1 MALEIAFYKVTED
14 IAIRSGLIAERYRT
28 ADNEHWI
35 LDNKDLSRVRFTA
48 DEYINGL
55 SGVEKITE
63 NEAETLIAL
72 GGYKF
77 GYEGL
82 DDDGNVVID
91 EQEGETP
98 LEQEQEVA
106 TIEDENGNIVD
117 EHVVN
122 NEEAQE
128 NGDKQE
134 ETEGKINETI
144 SSEDTGNVEEVLGGG
159 DDEIENEANVE
170 QENEE
175 E

>member
-82 DDDGNVVID
+82 YDEGNVV
-91 EQEGETP
+91 
-98 LEQEQEVA
+98 
-106 TIEDENGNIVD
+106 VD

-128 NGDKQE
+128 NGDEQK
-134 ETEGKINETI
+134 KTI
-144 SSEDTGNVEEVLGGG
+144 SQEDTCNVEEVLGGV
-159 DDEIENEANVE
+159 DDESENEVNVE
-170 QENEE
+170 QEKR
-175 E
+175 

>member
-14 IAIRSGLIAERYRT
+14 IAIRSGIIAERYRT

-63 NEAETLIAL
+63 NEAKTLIAL

-91 EQEGETP
+91 EQECETP
-98 LEQEQEVA
+98 PEQEQEVS
-106 TIEDENGNIVD
+106 TIEDENGDIVD

-122 NEEAQE
+122 NDKTQE
-128 NGDKQE
+128 NGNEQD
-134 ETEGKINETI
+134 ETEGRSEETI
-144 SSEDTGNVEEVLGGG
+144 SPEYTGNVEEVLGGG
-159 DDEIENEANVE
+159 DNESENEVNVE
-170 QENEE
+170 Q
-175 E
+175 

>member
-1 MALEIAFYKVTED
+1 MALEIAFYKVTEY

-28 ADNEHWI
+28 SDNEYWI

-106 TIEDENGNIVD
+106 TIEDENGYIVD

-122 NEEAQE
+122 NDETQE
-128 NGDKQE
+128 NGNEQD
-134 ETEGKINETI
+134 ETEGKSEETI
-144 SSEDTGNVEEVLGGG
+144 SPEDTGNVEEVLGVG
-159 DDEIENEANVE
+159 DNESENEVNV
-170 QENEE
+170 
-175 E
+175 

>member
-82 DDDGNVVID
+82 YDGINVV
-91 EQEGETP
+91 
-98 LEQEQEVA
+98 V
-106 TIEDENGNIVD
+106 
-117 EHVVN
+117 
-122 NEEAQE
+122 EE
-128 NGDKQE
+128 QE
-134 ETEGKINETI
+134 ETEVESEETI
-144 SSEDTGNVEEVLGGG
+144 SSEDTGNVKEVLGGG
-159 DDEIENEANVE
+159 DDESENYANVE
-170 QENEE
+170 Q
-175 E
+175 

>member
-55 SGVEKITE
+55 SGVEKITS

-82 DDDGNVVID
+82 DDDRNVVVD
-91 EQEGETP
+91 EQE
-98 LEQEQEVA
+98 
-106 TIEDENGNIVD
+106 
-117 EHVVN
+117 
-122 NEEAQE
+122 
-128 NGDKQE
+128 
-134 ETEGKINETI
+134 ETI
-144 SSEDTGNVEEVLGGG
+144 SPEDTGNVEEVLGGV
-159 DDEIENEANVE
+159 DDESENEVNVE
-170 QENEE
+170 QEKRGGIKYESD
-175 E
+175 

>member
-82 DDDGNVVID
+82 DDGRNVV
-91 EQEGETP
+91 
-98 LEQEQEVA
+98 V
-106 TIEDENGNIVD
+106 
-117 EHVVN
+117 
-122 NEEAQE
+122 
-128 NGDKQE
+128 DKQE
-134 ETEGKINETI
+134 ETEVESEETI
-144 SSEDTGNVEEVLGGG
+144 SPEYTGNVKEVIGGG
-159 DDEIENEANVE
+159 DNESENEANVE
-170 QENEE
+170 QENKEE
-175 E
+175 

>member
-82 DDDGNVVID
+82 DDGRNVVID
-91 EQEGETP
+91 EQEVETP
-98 LEQEQEVA
+98 R
-106 TIEDENGNIVD
+106 
-117 EHVVN
+117 
-122 NEEAQE
+122 
-128 NGDKQE
+128 KQE
-134 ETEGKINETI
+134 ETEGESEETI
-144 SSEDTGNVEEVLGGG
+144 SQEDTGNVEEILGGG
-159 DDEIENEANVE
+159 DNESENEANV
-170 QENEE
+170 
-175 E
+175 

>member
-35 LDNKDLSRVRFTA
+35 LDNKDLYRVRFTA

-82 DDDGNVVID
+82 DDDGNVVVD
-91 EQEGETP
+91 EQE
-98 LEQEQEVA
+98 
-106 TIEDENGNIVD
+106 
-117 EHVVN
+117 
-122 NEEAQE
+122 
-128 NGDKQE
+128 
-134 ETEGKINETI
+134 ETI
-144 SSEDTGNVEEVLGGG
+144 SPEDTGSVEEVLGGV
-159 DDEIENEANVE
+159 DYEIENEVNVE

-175 E
+175 K

>member
-82 DDDGNVVID
+82 DDDGNVVVD
-91 EQEGETP
+91 EQE
-98 LEQEQEVA
+98 
-106 TIEDENGNIVD
+106 
-117 EHVVN
+117 
-122 NEEAQE
+122 
-128 NGDKQE
+128 K
-134 ETEGKINETI
+134 TI
-144 SSEDTGNVEEVLGGG
+144 SPEDTGNVKEVIGGV
-159 DDEIENEANVE
+159 DDESENEVNVE
-170 QENEE
+170 QEKRGGIKYESD
-175 E
+175 

>member
-82 DDDGNVVID
+82 DDDGNVVVV
-91 EQEGETP
+91 
-98 LEQEQEVA
+98 EQEVE
-106 TIEDENGNIVD
+106 TPR
-117 EHVVN
+117 
-122 NEEAQE
+122 
-128 NGDKQE
+128 KQD
-134 ETEGKINETI
+134 ETESESEETI
-144 SSEDTGNVEEVLGGG
+144 SPEYTGNVEEVIIGG
-159 DDEIENEANVE
+159 DNESENEANVE
-170 QENEE
+170 QENKEE
-175 E
+175 

>member
-28 ADNEHWI
+28 SDNEHWI

-98 LEQEQEVA
+98 LKQEQEVA

-128 NGDKQE
+128 NGDEQK
-134 ETEGKINETI
+134 ETI
-144 SSEDTGNVEEVLGGG
+144 SPEDTGNVEEVLIGG
-159 DDEIENEANVE
+159 DDESENEVNVE

>member
-82 DDDGNVVID
+82 DDDRNVVVD
-91 EQEGETP
+91 EQE
-98 LEQEQEVA
+98 
-106 TIEDENGNIVD
+106 
-117 EHVVN
+117 
-122 NEEAQE
+122 
-128 NGDKQE
+128 
-134 ETEGKINETI
+134 ETI
-144 SSEDTGNVEEVLGGG
+144 SPEDTGNVEEVIGGV
-159 DDEIENEANVE
+159 DDESENEVNVE

-175 E
+175 K

>member
-82 DDDGNVVID
+82 DDDGNVVVV
-91 EQEGETP
+91 
-98 LEQEQEVA
+98 EQEVE
-106 TIEDENGNIVD
+106 TPR
-117 EHVVN
+117 
-122 NEEAQE
+122 
-128 NGDKQE
+128 KQE
-134 ETEGKINETI
+134 ETI
-144 SSEDTGNVEEVLGGG
+144 SPEDTGNVEEVIVGG
-159 DDEIENEANVE
+159 DDESENEANVK
-170 QENEE
+170 QENKEE
-175 E
+175 

>member
-77 GYEGL
+77 GYEGI
-82 DDDGNVVID
+82 DDDGNVVVY
-91 EQEGETP
+91 EQE
-98 LEQEQEVA
+98 
-106 TIEDENGNIVD
+106 
-117 EHVVN
+117 
-122 NEEAQE
+122 
-128 NGDKQE
+128 K
-134 ETEGKINETI
+134 TI
-144 SSEDTGNVEEVLGGG
+144 SPEDTGNVKEVIGGV
-159 DDEIENEANVE
+159 DDESENEVNVE
-170 QENEE
+170 QEKR
-175 E
+175 

>member
-82 DDDGNVVID
+82 DDDGNVVVD
-91 EQEGETP
+91 EQE
-98 LEQEQEVA
+98 
-106 TIEDENGNIVD
+106 
-117 EHVVN
+117 
-122 NEEAQE
+122 
-128 NGDKQE
+128 
-134 ETEGKINETI
+134 ETI
-144 SSEDTGNVEEVLGGG
+144 SPEYTGSVEEVLGGV
-159 DDEIENEANVE
+159 DDESENEVNVE
-170 QENEE
+170 QEKR
-175 E
+175 

>member
-82 DDDGNVVID
+82 DDGRNVV
-91 EQEGETP
+91 
-98 LEQEQEVA
+98 
-106 TIEDENGNIVD
+106 VD
-117 EHVVN
+117 E
-122 NEEAQE
+122 
-128 NGDKQE
+128 QE
-134 ETEGKINETI
+134 ETEVESEETI
-144 SSEDTGNVEEVLGGG
+144 STEDTGNVKEVIGGV
-159 DDEIENEANVE
+159 DDESENEANVE
-170 QENEE
+170 QENKEE
-175 E
+175 

>member
-28 ADNEHWI
+28 ADNKHWI

-77 GYEGL
+77 GYECL
-82 DDDGNVVID
+82 DDGRNVV
-91 EQEGETP
+91 
-98 LEQEQEVA
+98 
-106 TIEDENGNIVD
+106 VD
-117 EHVVN
+117 E
-122 NEEAQE
+122 
-128 NGDKQE
+128 QE
-134 ETEGKINETI
+134 ETEVESEETI
-144 SSEDTGNVEEVLGGG
+144 SPEDTGNVEEVLVGG
-159 DDEIENEANVE
+159 DNESENEANVE
-170 QENEE
+170 QENKEE
-175 E
+175 

>member
-55 SGVEKITE
+55 SGVEKITS

-82 DDDGNVVID
+82 DDDGNVVVD
-91 EQEGETP
+91 EQE
-98 LEQEQEVA
+98 
-106 TIEDENGNIVD
+106 
-117 EHVVN
+117 
-122 NEEAQE
+122 
-128 NGDKQE
+128 
-134 ETEGKINETI
+134 ETI
-144 SSEDTGNVEEVLGGG
+144 SQEDTGNVEEVLGGV
-159 DDEIENEANVE
+159 DDESENEVNVE

-175 E
+175 K

>member
-82 DDDGNVVID
+82 DDDGNIVVD
-91 EQEGETP
+91 EQEVETP
-98 LEQEQEVA
+98 LKQEQEVV

-117 EHVVN
+117 EYVAN
-122 NEEAQE
+122 NDETQE
-128 NGDKQE
+128 NGDEQE
-134 ETEGKINETI
+134 ETEGE
-144 SSEDTGNVEEVLGGG
+144 S
-159 DDEIENEANVE
+159 EANVE
-170 QENEE
+170 QEN
-175 E
+175 

>member
-35 LDNKDLSRVRFTA
+35 LDNKDLSRVRFTS

-82 DDDGNVVID
+82 DGGRNVV
-91 EQEGETP
+91 
-98 LEQEQEVA
+98 V
-106 TIEDENGNIVD
+106 
-117 EHVVN
+117 
-122 NEEAQE
+122 
-128 NGDKQE
+128 DKQE

-144 SSEDTGNVEEVLGGG
+144 SSEDTGNVEEVIDGV
-159 DDEIENEANVE
+159 DDESENEANVE
-170 QENEE
+170 QENKEE
-175 E
+175 

>member
-82 DDDGNVVID
+82 DDDRNVV
-91 EQEGETP
+91 
-98 LEQEQEVA
+98 V
-106 TIEDENGNIVD
+106 
-117 EHVVN
+117 
-122 NEEAQE
+122 
-128 NGDKQE
+128 DKQD
-134 ETEGKINETI
+134 ETEDKSEETI
-144 SSEDTGNVEEVLGGG
+144 STEDTGNVEEVLGGG
-159 DDEIENEANVE
+159 DDKSENEVNVE
-170 QENEE
+170 QEN
-175 E
+175 

>member
-28 ADNEHWI
+28 SDNEHWI

-82 DDDGNVVID
+82 DDDRNVVVD
-91 EQEGETP
+91 EQ
-98 LEQEQEVA
+98 
-106 TIEDENGNIVD
+106 
-117 EHVVN
+117 
-122 NEEAQE
+122 
-128 NGDKQE
+128 
-134 ETEGKINETI
+134 GKTI
-144 SSEDTGNVEEVLGGG
+144 SPEDTGNVEEVLGSG
-159 DDEIENEANVE
+159 DDESENEVNV
-170 QENEE
+170 
-175 E
+175 

>member
-82 DDDGNVVID
+82 YDEGNVV
-91 EQEGETP
+91 
-98 LEQEQEVA
+98 
-106 TIEDENGNIVD
+106 VD

-128 NGDKQE
+128 NGDEQE
-134 ETEGKINETI
+134 KTI
-144 SSEDTGNVEEVLGGG
+144 SQEDTCNVEEVLGCG
-159 DDEIENEANVE
+159 DDESENEVNVE
-170 QENEE
+170 QEKRG
-175 E
+175 

>member
-82 DDDGNVVID
+82 DDDGNVV
-91 EQEGETP
+91 
-98 LEQEQEVA
+98 V
-106 TIEDENGNIVD
+106 
-117 EHVVN
+117 
-122 NEEAQE
+122 
-128 NGDKQE
+128 DKQ
-134 ETEGKINETI
+134 GETI
-144 SSEDTGNVEEVLGGG
+144 SPEDTGNVEEVLVGG
-159 DDEIENEANVE
+159 DDESENEVNVE
-170 QENEE
+170 QEN
-175 E
+175 

>member
-82 DDDGNVVID
+82 YDEGNVV
-91 EQEGETP
+91 
-98 LEQEQEVA
+98 
-106 TIEDENGNIVD
+106 VD

-128 NGDKQE
+128 NGDEQE
-134 ETEGKINETI
+134 KTI
-144 SSEDTGNVEEVLGGG
+144 SQEDTCNVEEVLSCG
-159 DDEIENEANVE
+159 DDESENEVNVE
-170 QENEE
+170 QEKRGGIKYESD
-175 E
+175 

>member
-77 GYEGL
+77 GYEGI
-82 DDDGNVVID
+82 DDDGNVVVY
-91 EQEGETP
+91 EQE
-98 LEQEQEVA
+98 
-106 TIEDENGNIVD
+106 
-117 EHVVN
+117 
-122 NEEAQE
+122 
-128 NGDKQE
+128 K
-134 ETEGKINETI
+134 TI
-144 SSEDTGNVEEVLGGG
+144 SQEDTGNVKEVIGGV
-159 DDEIENEANVE
+159 DDESENEVNVE
-170 QENEE
+170 QEKR
-175 E
+175 

>member
-28 ADNEHWI
+28 ADNKHWI

-82 DDDGNVVID
+82 DDGRNVVVD
-91 EQEGETP
+91 EQE
-98 LEQEQEVA
+98 
-106 TIEDENGNIVD
+106 
-117 EHVVN
+117 
-122 NEEAQE
+122 
-128 NGDKQE
+128 K
-134 ETEGKINETI
+134 TEGESEETI
-144 SSEDTGNVEEVLGGG
+144 SQEDTGNVEEVIGGG
-159 DDEIENEANVE
+159 DNESKNEANV
-170 QENEE
+170 
-175 E
+175 

>member
-82 DDDGNVVID
+82 DDGRNVV
-91 EQEGETP
+91 
-98 LEQEQEVA
+98 V
-106 TIEDENGNIVD
+106 
-117 EHVVN
+117 
-122 NEEAQE
+122 
-128 NGDKQE
+128 DKQE
-134 ETEGKINETI
+134 ETEVKREETI
-144 SSEDTGNVEEVLGGG
+144 SPEDTVNVEEVLVGG
-159 DDEIENEANVE
+159 DNKSENEANVE
-170 QENEE
+170 QENKEE
-175 E
+175 

>member
-82 DDDGNVVID
+82 DDDRNVV
-91 EQEGETP
+91 
-98 LEQEQEVA
+98 V
-106 TIEDENGNIVD
+106 
-117 EHVVN
+117 
-122 NEEAQE
+122 
-128 NGDKQE
+128 DKQD
-134 ETEGKINETI
+134 ETEGKSEETI
-144 SSEDTGNVEEVLGGG
+144 SPEDNGNVEEVLGGG
-159 DDEIENEANVE
+159 DDKSENELNVE
-170 QENEE
+170 QEN
-175 E
+175 

>member
-28 ADNEHWI
+28 ADNKHWI

-82 DDDGNVVID
+82 DDDGNVVVD
-91 EQEGETP
+91 EQEVETP
-98 LEQEQEVA
+98 R
-106 TIEDENGNIVD
+106 
-117 EHVVN
+117 
-122 NEEAQE
+122 
-128 NGDKQE
+128 KQE
-134 ETEGKINETI
+134 ETEGESDETI
-144 SSEDTGNVEEVLGGG
+144 SQEDTGNVEEVIGGG
-159 DDEIENEANVE
+159 DNEIENEANV
-170 QENEE
+170 
-175 E
+175 

>member
-82 DDDGNVVID
+82 DDGRNVV
-91 EQEGETP
+91 
-98 LEQEQEVA
+98 
-106 TIEDENGNIVD
+106 VD
-117 EHVVN
+117 E
-122 NEEAQE
+122 
-128 NGDKQE
+128 QE
-134 ETEGKINETI
+134 ETEVESKETI
-144 SSEDTGNVEEVLGGG
+144 SPEDTGNVEEVLGVG

-170 QENEE
+170 QENKEE
-175 E
+175 

>member
-82 DDDGNVVID
+82 YDEGNVV
-91 EQEGETP
+91 
-98 LEQEQEVA
+98 
-106 TIEDENGNIVD
+106 VD

-128 NGDKQE
+128 NGDEQE
-134 ETEGKINETI
+134 KTI
-144 SSEDTGNVEEVLGGG
+144 SPEDTGNVKEVIGGV
-159 DDEIENEANVE
+159 DDESENEVNVE
-170 QENEE
+170 QEKR
-175 E
+175 

>member
-82 DDDGNVVID
+82 DDDGNVVVD
-91 EQEGETP
+91 EQKGETP
-98 LEQEQEVA
+98 LKQEQEVA
-106 TIEDENGNIVD
+106 TIEDEKGNIVD

-122 NEEAQE
+122 NEETQE
-128 NGDKQE
+128 NGGKQE
-134 ETEGKINETI
+134 ETI
-144 SSEDTGNVEEVLGGG
+144 SPEDTGNVEEVLVGG
-159 DDEIENEANVE
+159 DDESKNEVNVE
-170 QENEE
+170 QENKEE
-175 E
+175 

>member
-1 MALEIAFYKVTED
+1 MALEIAFYKVIED

-82 DDDGNVVID
+82 DDDGNVVV
-91 EQEGETP
+91 G
-98 LEQEQEVA
+98 EQEVE
-106 TIEDENGNIVD
+106 TPR
-117 EHVVN
+117 
-122 NEEAQE
+122 
-128 NGDKQE
+128 KQE
-134 ETEGKINETI
+134 ETEGESEETI
-144 SSEDTGNVEEVLGGG
+144 SQEDTGNVEEVLGGG
-159 DDEIENEANVE
+159 DNES
-170 QENEE
+170 ENEE
-175 E
+175 NV

>member
-1 MALEIAFYKVTED
+1 MALEIAFYKVIED

-82 DDDGNVVID
+82 DDDGNVVV
-91 EQEGETP
+91 G
-98 LEQEQEVA
+98 EQEVE
-106 TIEDENGNIVD
+106 TPR
-117 EHVVN
+117 
-122 NEEAQE
+122 
-128 NGDKQE
+128 KQE
-134 ETEGKINETI
+134 ETEGESEETI
-144 SSEDTGNVEEVLGGG
+144 SQEDTGNVEEVLGGG
-159 DDEIENEANVE
+159 DNESENEANV
-170 QENEE
+170 
-175 E
+175 

>member
-1 MALEIAFYKVTED
+1 MALEIAFYKVIED

-82 DDDGNVVID
+82 DDGINVVV
-91 EQEGETP
+91 G
-98 LEQEQEVA
+98 EQEVE
-106 TIEDENGNIVD
+106 TPR
-117 EHVVN
+117 
-122 NEEAQE
+122 
-128 NGDKQE
+128 KQE
-134 ETEGKINETI
+134 ETI
-144 SSEDTGNVEEVLGGG
+144 SPENTGNVEEVLGVG
-159 DDEIENEANVE
+159 DDEIEKEANVE

>member
-77 GYEGL
+77 GYEGI
-82 DDDGNVVID
+82 DDDGNVVVY
-91 EQEGETP
+91 EQE
-98 LEQEQEVA
+98 
-106 TIEDENGNIVD
+106 
-117 EHVVN
+117 
-122 NEEAQE
+122 
-128 NGDKQE
+128 K
-134 ETEGKINETI
+134 TI
-144 SSEDTGNVEEVLGGG
+144 SPEDTGNVKEVIGGV
-159 DDEIENEANVE
+159 DDESENEVNVK

>member
-82 DDDGNVVID
+82 DDDGNVVVD
-91 EQEGETP
+91 EQ
-98 LEQEQEVA
+98 
-106 TIEDENGNIVD
+106 
-117 EHVVN
+117 
-122 NEEAQE
+122 
-128 NGDKQE
+128 
-134 ETEGKINETI
+134 GKTI
-144 SSEDTGNVEEVLGGG
+144 SPEDTCNVEEVLGGG
-159 DDEIENEANVE
+159 YDESENEVNVE
-170 QENEE
+170 PENDEK
-175 E
+175 

>member
-82 DDDGNVVID
+82 DDDGNVVVD
-91 EQEGETP
+91 EQE
-98 LEQEQEVA
+98 
-106 TIEDENGNIVD
+106 
-117 EHVVN
+117 
-122 NEEAQE
+122 
-128 NGDKQE
+128 K
-134 ETEGKINETI
+134 TI
-144 SSEDTGNVEEVLGGG
+144 SPEDTGNVEEILGCG
-159 DDEIENEANVE
+159 DDESENEVNVE
-170 QENEE
+170 QEKRGGIKYESD
-175 E
+175 